1 MSILSY
7 DYYNFSAASNSS
19 NGNAAAAY
27 AQLNGPRTNDSATI
41 GSPSSLT
48 SLSKPNG
55 SSPAGRQSA
64 TANTSSSSSSSSSLV
79 ALNSP
84 QTSNS
89 TSQTNNGGS
98 SARST
103 SSNNL
108 LQQLEYNHAFTTAST
123 TANSN
128 TSSAA
133 GALNYHAAGQLS
145 HQLNSNQSPHS
156 QSTNLSTA
164 GHTSIH
170 NAHHHSTSNNSIFS
184 NSHAHHHHH
193 SNSHHHS
200 NTNSNLVLYNND
212 LPDTK
217 EGLDEL
223 CPVCGDKVSEH
234 IFSLVFLLSVLHFY
248 QHSNPLLFFRIN
260 RSAATTTVC
269 SRVNLGKRT
278 FCCFV

>member
-1 MSILSY
+1 MYEPPKCACECEECACGGVHRLHFPPQPYEIMSILSY
-7 DYYNFSAASNSS
+7 DYYGFSAASNSS

-27 AQLNGPRTNDSATI
+27 SQLNGGRNNDAL

-48 SLSKPNG
+48 SISKPNG

-64 TANTSSSSSSSSSLV
+64 SSATGANTSSSSSSSSLV
-79 ALNSP
+79 HLNSP
-84 QTSNS
+84 QTS
-89 TSQTNNGGS
+89 TSQANGGGS

-108 LQQLEYNHAFTTAST
+108 LQQLEYNHAFTTAAST
-123 TANSN
+123 TAN
-128 TSSAA
+128 TSSAS

-145 HQLNSNQSPHS
+145 HQLNSTQSPHS

-170 NAHHHSTSNNSIFS
+170 NAHHHSTSNNIFS
-184 NSHAHHHHH
+184 NSHAHHHH

-200 NTNSNLVLYNND
+200 NTNNSLVLYNND

-223 CPVCGDKVSEH
+223 CPVCGDKVSENEQH
-234 IFSLVFLLSVLHFY
+234 LFICYFFFLFSFVLH
-248 QHSNPLLFFRIN
+248 R
-260 RSAATTTVC
+260 
-269 SRVNLGKRT
+269 
-278 FCCFV
+278 

>member
-27 AQLNGPRTNDSATI
+27 SLNGARANDSAAL

-64 TANTSSSSSSSSSLV
+64 AAANTSSSSSSSSSLV

-89 TSQTNNGGS
+89 TSQTNNNNGGSGS

-108 LQQLEYNHAFTTAST
+108 LQQLEYNHAFTTAAST

-128 TSSAA
+128 TSSAS
-133 GALNYHAAGQLS
+133 GALVNYHAAGQLS

-184 NSHAHHHHH
+184 NSHAHHH
-193 SNSHHHS
+193 SNSHHHHS
-200 NTNSNLVLYNND
+200 NNTNSNLVHYNND

-223 CPVCGDKVSEH
+223 CPVCGDKVSEP
-234 IFSLVFLLSVLHFY
+234 FCSGVR
-248 QHSNPLLFFRIN
+248 FFR
-260 RSAATTTVC
+260 
-269 SRVNLGKRT
+269 
-278 FCCFV
+278 